1 MKNNEFDEL
10 FKRINLLDNRLNIES
25 QRYNLYSILPEYIL
39 SFSFFPTNNDIK
51 YFIVSVGLDSKFKE
65 YLYASRTLLLARLIR
80 IISSS
85 EKEMLILFNN
95 VIKDHILEF
104 DSKDNPN
111 KDKLVNLL
119 NKYSRKSGVKNES

>member
-39 SFSFFPTNNDIK
+39 SFSFFPTNRDIK
-51 YFIVSVGLDSKFKE
+51 YFIVSVGLDSEFKE

-80 IISSS
+80 VISSS
-85 EKEMLILFNN
+85 EKETLILFNN

-104 DSKDNPN
+104 DSKDNPS

-119 NKYSRKSGVKNES
+119 NKYSRKSGEKNES

>member
-85 EKEMLILFNN
+85 EK
-95 VIKDHILEF
+95 
-104 DSKDNPN
+104 
-111 KDKLVNLL
+111 
-119 NKYSRKSGVKNES
+119 G